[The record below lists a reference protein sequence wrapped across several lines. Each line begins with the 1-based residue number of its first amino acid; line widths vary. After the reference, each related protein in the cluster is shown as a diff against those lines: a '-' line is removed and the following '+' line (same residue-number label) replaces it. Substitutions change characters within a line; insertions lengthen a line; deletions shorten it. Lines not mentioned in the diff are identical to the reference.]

1 MSISISESNNKNQD
15 AILQE
20 WLNTT
25 FGDDD
30 LSWNIDIDSFPT
42 LALANVSGSGSGIDM
57 MGLGVGEQD
66 QEQEPIANVWGILV
80 ALDSGRESMT
90 LTAGLVR
97 QLLADASR
105 S

>member
-42 LALANVSGSGSGIDM
+42 PALANGSGSGSGIDM
-57 MGLGVGEQD
+57 MGLAVGEQD
-66 QEQEPIANVWGILV
+66 QEPIANVWGILV